1 MKPMLPALVLA
12 AAALAASAL
21 TSRAQDVQP
30 TDVTLGAPCANL
42 TPRELLVA
50 YDVTGGTLA
59 GPIDLHLSV
68 YSDGAARLSSSL
80 GDGLG
85 SSQHVFLDPAETSG
99 LVQGLI
105 GAGAM
110 THCDVEDFLSDV
122 PLSTLTVLRGQARQ
136 RANSFSW
143 TGGDD
148 EIAVM
153 QALLNAFIAEHFL
166 PVPGGKNS

>member
-1 MKPMLPALVLA
+1 VKPLLPALVLA
-12 AAALAASAL
+12 ASALVASAL
-21 TSRAQDVQP
+21 TTRAQDVQP
-30 TDVTLGAPCANL
+30 TDVAAGAPCANL
-42 TPRELLVA
+42 TPRELIVA
-50 YDVTGGTLA
+50 YDVTGGTLT
-59 GPIDLHLSV
+59 GPVDLHLSV
-68 YSDGAARLSSSL
+68 YSDGSARLSSSL

-85 SSQHVFLDPAETSG
+85 SSQHVHLDPAVTTG

-110 THCDVEDFLSDV
+110 THCDVPDFLSDV
-122 PLSTLTVLRGQARQ
+122 PLSTLTVLRGPARK

-153 QALLNAFIAEHFL
+153 QALLNTFVADHFL